1 MDTAGGHARGGGM
14 TTEHGDVPLPAH
26 PVAELPPGTADAVPV
41 RAPVD
46 APRLGRVVLHALWV
60 GVVAVAVLGVV
71 RFTVEDANPVDGQL
85 ILTSLAAVVVTVLIW
100 GVPAL
105 IWAGVVGVVTWCVL
119 VGAAPLARWSRI
131 LIAGIVGAATGGLL
145 RLVSQPVDLV
155 VYGLG
160 LLDGGAGL
168 LAGVGLA
175 AVTAALT
182 AALVT
187 RTCRPRRRRRRGL
200 ASSPS

>member
-1 MDTAGGHARGGGM
+1 M

-60 GVVAVAVLGVV
+60 GVV

-85 ILTSLAAVVVTVLIW
+85 ILNSLAAVVVTILIC

-131 LIAGIVGAATGGLL
+131 LTAGIVGAATGGLL